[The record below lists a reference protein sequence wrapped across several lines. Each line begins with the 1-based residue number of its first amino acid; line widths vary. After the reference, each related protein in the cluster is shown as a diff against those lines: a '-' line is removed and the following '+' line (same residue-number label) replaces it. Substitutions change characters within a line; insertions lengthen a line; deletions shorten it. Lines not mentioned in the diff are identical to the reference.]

1 MSDNFLS
8 PLFPPPKW
16 LFWIP
21 LSLLFLFF
29 SYQTPN
35 TSPLFYFYFHSYSKI
50 LRFFVSCQLLKNAS
64 VSAKF
69 SVTAKIVDQS
79 TVFTEEG
86 TMLFHKAVIFI
97 MTRVL

>member
-1 MSDNFLS
+1 MD
-8 PLFPPPKW
+8 
-16 LFWIP
+16 
-21 LSLLFLFF
+21 LLDSALPSFSFF

-35 TSPLFYFYFHSYSKI
+35 TSPFFIFIFILTVKYFASLSA
-50 LRFFVSCQLLKNAS
+50 VNCLKNAS